1 MKHVM
6 VMLAIVV
13 TGLLFFGCS
22 EENLT
27 TPELNQSDQVLA
39 SLAKKTYSYF
49 SGSSVNIG
57 MVTPPKVNNLPN
69 GMVHW
74 RGLVV
79 QTDDDMSDS
88 RVDGIVTWVVHLDIY
103 PDGSDK
109 RWGTG
114 ELIIPNMGSW
124 DMTYKGWFIP
134 GEGLTYEVDGHGK
147 GELQGLKAHWTYFL
161 LNPPGVFEVQGYIIE
176 ND

>member
-1 MKHVM
+1 MKYLLS
-6 VMLAIVV
+6 MLVIIGI
-13 TGLLFFGCS
+13 GLLFFGCS
-22 EENLT
+22 DENLT
-27 TPELNQSDQVLA
+27 TPDLNQSDQA
-39 SLAKKTYSYF
+39 IAPLAKKIYSYF
-49 SGSSVNIG
+49 NGSSVNIG
-57 MVTPPKVNNLPN
+57 LVTPPKVNNLPN
-69 GMVHW
+69 GVIQW

-79 QTDDDMSDS
+79 QTDDDLSDP

-109 RWGTG
+109 RWGSG
-114 ELIIPNMGSW
+114 ELIIPNIGKW

-147 GELQGLKAHWTYFL
+147 GEFKGMKAHWTYFL
-161 LNPPGVFEVQGYIIE
+161 PNPPGIFDVQGYIIE